1 VGIKDIVYNK
11 GVKICFS
18 GPNKM
23 ELRWPGN
30 KPFEKNKIEEGD
42 GMPAVTLL
50 KKRKKDEHI

>member
-1 VGIKDIVYNK
+1 MVIEDIVYNK
-11 GVKICFS
+11 VMKTGFS

-42 GMPAVTLL
+42 GVPARTLL
-50 KKRKKDEHI
+50 KRRKKDEYI